1 MMCSWLL
8 WLQSQWS
15 HEPQSQT
22 CIAWLIVS
30 PKASFDDCII
40 YSPKIKIT
48 FIKRFTTMKS
58 EFNVLLASFKSRIKM
73 FDQAERV
80 LSQYLFKF
88 FNSLI

>member
-8 WLQSQWS
+8 WLQRQWS
-15 HEPQSQT
+15 HEPQNQT

-48 FIKRFTTMKS
+48 SIKIFTTMKS
-58 EFNVLLASFKSRIKM
+58 EFNVLLASFKSCIKM

-80 LSQYLFKF
+80 LSQYLFK
-88 FNSLI
+88 